1 MCQQP
6 ERFNHGAFGYRCR
19 RGCQCGSLLRR
30 CSYDRWK
37 SDRPGWHRHAC
48 LSVVPATGLSSATD
62 PNPVATPASATGYTV
77 VVTDANGCSS
87 SATVQ
92 VDIDATP
99 APVITMSGDT
109 LYTSGGVT
117 YEWYLN
123 GNLAGSGASPFFVA
137 TQSGNY
143 EVVAYSAA
151 GCAGVSPV
159 FAFTPT
165 GIYSSALLAGINV
178 FPNPARDEF
187 QITLPAGSGS
197 VVARL
202 MDLTGKKCC
211 LRLSTNNIVRSMCAC
226 FKAAFTSSPLS

>member
-6 ERFNHGAFGYRCR
+6 ERFNHGAFGYRLQTR
-19 RGCQCGSLLRR
+19 VPMRQFARR

-48 LSVVPATGLSSATD
+48 LSVVPATGLGSATD
-62 PNPVATPASATGYTV
+62 PEPGRDSASATGYTV

-117 YEWYLN
+117 CEWYLN
-123 GNLAGSGASPFFVA
+123 GNLAGSGASPV
-137 TQSGNY
+137 
-143 EVVAYSAA
+143 
-151 GCAGVSPV
+151 
-159 FAFTPT
+159 
-165 GIYSSALLAGINV
+165 
-178 FPNPARDEF
+178 
-187 QITLPAGSGS
+187 
-197 VVARL
+197 
-202 MDLTGKKCC
+202 
-211 LRLSTNNIVRSMCAC
+211 LRRHAEW
-226 FKAAFTSSPLS
+226 